1 MIKKFYDFFK
11 NILSESE
18 ETVSNPLIQYSSE
31 TKSLEEFKQK
41 NEVEL
46 VDNQK
51 NELLDTIEINPAT
64 GLPSY
69 GGIDVLGNPI
79 GTDFNSSIEINPATG
94 LPSYGGIDVL
104 GNPIGTDFNSS
115 IEINPVTGLP
125 SYGGVD
131 VLGNPIGTDFNSSID
146 TSFHDLGGPFN
157 SDLGSSFGNDFH
169 NN

>member
-18 ETVSNPLIQYSSE
+18 ETVSNPFIHYPSE
-31 TKSLEEFKQK
+31 AKSFDEFNHK

-46 VDNQK
+46 VGDQK

-69 GGIDVLGNPI
+69 GG
-79 GTDFNSSIEINPATG
+79 
-94 LPSYGGIDVL
+94 
-104 GNPIGTDFNSS
+104 
-115 IEINPVTGLP
+115 
-125 SYGGVD
+125 VD
-131 VLGNPIGTDFNSSID
+131 ILGNPIGTDFNSSID
-146 TSFHDLGGPFN
+146 TSFHDLGSPFN
-157 SDLGSSFGNDFH
+157 SDFGSSFDNDFH

>member
-1 MIKKFYDFFK
+1 MNTLIIVKNTTHRKYEENNVIKKFYDFFK

-31 TKSLEEFKQK
+31 TKSLEEFNHK

-51 NELLDTIEINPAT
+51 NELLDTIETNPAT

-79 GTDFNSSIEINPATG
+79 GTDFNSSI
-94 LPSYGGIDVL
+94 
-104 GNPIGTDFNSS
+104 
-115 IEINPVTGLP
+115 
-125 SYGGVD
+125 
-131 VLGNPIGTDFNSSID
+131 D
-146 TSFHDLGGPFN
+146 TSFHDLGSPFN
-157 SDLGSSFGNDFH
+157 SDFGSSFDNDFY

>member
-69 GGIDVLGNPI
+69 GG
-79 GTDFNSSIEINPATG
+79 
-94 LPSYGGIDVL
+94 
-104 GNPIGTDFNSS
+104 
-115 IEINPVTGLP
+115 
-125 SYGGVD
+125 VD
-131 VLGNPIGTDFNSSID
+131 ILANPIGTDFNSSID

>member
-1 MIKKFYDFFK
+1 MIFYK

-18 ETVSNPLIQYSSE
+18 TVFNLLIQYSSE
-31 TKSLEEFKQK
+31 TKSLEEFNQK
-41 NEVEL
+41 NEVES

-69 GGIDVLGNPI
+69 GGVN
-79 GTDFNSSIEINPATG
+79 
-94 LPSYGGIDVL
+94 
-104 GNPIGTDFNSS
+104 
-115 IEINPVTGLP
+115 
-125 SYGGVD
+125 

>member
-18 ETVSNPLIQYSSE
+18 ETVSNPFIHYPSE
-31 TKSLEEFKQK
+31 AKSFDEFNHK

-46 VDNQK
+46 VGDQK

-69 GGIDVLGNPI
+69 GGIDVLGNH
-79 GTDFNSSIEINPATG
+79 
-94 LPSYGGIDVL
+94 
-104 GNPIGTDFNSS
+104 IGTDFNSS